1 VDKKF
6 EGYKTMTNTKVII
19 EAVVAIMM
27 VAGTAIGVV
36 AYRVFAQKRRQLA
49 ECYRTTGEVIDVK
62 DHPGGEYGPKR
73 HPVVKFMA
81 ENGEAVIFES
91 SFGAENW
98 NVKRGDQLMVA
109 ANRHNPSDAQVVN
122 FAAQWGKPLLLMII
136 ALSIIQGAL
145 ILFFI
150 FVK

>member
-1 VDKKF
+1 MGIL
-6 EGYKTMTNTKVII
+6 EGYRIMMSTKVII
-19 EAVVAIMM
+19 EAVSAIMM
-27 VAGTAIGVV
+27 VAGVMIGVV

-62 DHPGGEYGPKR
+62 EHPGGEYGPKR

-81 ENGEAVIFES
+81 QNGEAVIFES
-91 SFGAENW
+91 AFGSESW
-98 NVKRGDQLMVA
+98 NVKRGDQLMIAV
-109 ANRHNPSDAQVVN
+109 NRHNSSDAQVFH

-150 FVK
+150 FAK